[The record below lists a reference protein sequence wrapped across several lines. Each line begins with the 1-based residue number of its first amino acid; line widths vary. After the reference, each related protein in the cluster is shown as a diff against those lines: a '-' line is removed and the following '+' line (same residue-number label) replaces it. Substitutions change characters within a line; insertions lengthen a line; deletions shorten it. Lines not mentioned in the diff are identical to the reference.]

1 MKVRCTKT
9 PHKYGLGGEINNH
22 DILSEP
28 SLKKELNIGRKVELE
43 HADTL
48 EYIKNFYSQ
57 NKKFPSKEEVA
68 NSIVIDHIKD
78 FKDIKNPNSG
88 SYYKGLVNNNLTEEV
103 KKYAIGGALSVNN
116 NTLDNIRGMYV
127 LGGEIPPTDYS
138 TWSDVANRNHSSSF
152 NSDIRGGYISPNYG
166 VTLSGINSDIQN
178 AMNNN
183 VQNTINPNTNTLNG
197 GKDYNIGKVYVNG
210 KNSFIPNYI
219 TDFPKPQP
227 LSFDY
232 TINNEPELP
241 NSNDEVPNYRK
252 ATKDERLKDN
262 SFKLWL
268 QKQGNK
274 LKNIHFNKLN
284 LNTPEL
290 LKTGLS
296 NLGGLYDI
304 YRGLKG
310 GNPESYSRLAPL
322 EIETLNPDR
331 NIAQMKEL
339 SNYSRK
345 QMNNV
350 GGQGLGQYLNNLSDL
365 NSNTQKQMANIISNY
380 DQQNVGIRNQNQQ
393 LNRDIDAK
401 NIAMDVQQNEI
412 NAKERDTARNAL
424 QHGLTQLGEGFG
436 QQFQDSAQ
444 RKAQDFAITSLMEKN
459 NYDYIPDNKGGYIMT
474 SKTDKNKQYRIDI
487 YGNVYDMDGTLLGD
501 KSILN
506 TPTE

>member
-1 MKVRCTKT
+1 MKVKIKKIPGNLNNHEPIHSVNMENELKNGIKVESEHGRTLAFIKDYNQ
-9 PHKYGLGGEINNH
+9 KYGRLPSKLKLAKSIAVDHIEDFKNAPNGKDKSYYSSLINNGLT
-22 DILSEP
+22 DEVSKYAFGGSISPLDVSTNKLEQLRKLGYGGDTEIPP
-28 SLKKELNIGRKVELE
+28 SNDNGDYYGNYNPWNYNNNI
-43 HADTL
+43 DNPS
-48 EYIKNFYSQ
+48 YINT
-57 NKKFPSKEEVA
+57 FPA
-68 NSIVIDHIKD
+68 PRPNYFGSIVNQKPFNNGNDVNVGEVKVT
-78 FKDIKNPNSG
+78 PNEYLNRDLQRNSQYKPLLPFNSTPPINK
-88 SYYKGLVNNNLTEEV
+88 SYNNINNNDNNKDNKFKTWWENL
-103 KKYAIGGALSVNN
+103 KNN
-116 NTLDNIRGMYV
+116 NT
-127 LGGEIPPTDYS
+127 
-138 TWSDVANRNHSSSF
+138 
-152 NSDIRGGYISPNYG
+152 
-166 VTLSGINSDIQN
+166 
-178 AMNNN
+178 NNN
-183 VQNTINPNTNTLNG
+183 TYGDNT
-197 GKDYNIGKVYVNG
+197 K
-210 KNSFIPNYI
+210 S
-219 TDFPKPQP
+219 
-227 LSFDY
+227 
-232 TINNEPELP
+232 
-241 NSNDEVPNYRK
+241 
-252 ATKDERLKDN
+252 
-262 SFKLWL
+262 KLD
-268 QKQGNK
+268 
-274 LKNIHFNKLN
+274 LN
-284 LNTPEL
+284 LGEL
-290 LKTGLS
+290 AKTGLS

-322 EIETLNPDR
+322 EMETLNPDR

-459 NYDYIPDNKGGYIMT
+459 NYDYIPDNEGGYIMT